1 MDLRAEMVVV
11 FPPLIAEANLLVLGE
26 ALVHVLV
33 VYGKV
38 AGALERVLS
47 RRPAKVRV
55 LLYARE

>member
-1 MDLRAEMVVV
+1 MVVV

-26 ALVHVLV
+26 ALVHVLI
-33 VYGKV
+33 VYREEC
-38 AGALERVLS
+38 GALELIYA